1 MGEGLII
8 RASIRSA
15 KEILEVIKDPDL
27 LFWENGG
34 HHLDVMAKWL
44 PGKGFKILPKF
55 FDKDYKPGAVGD
67 EADALIT
74 KVGGCS
80 LRKEWDETIPIWHE
94 YALRIP
100 EMREGLNRIIE
111 GNVLDMNFE
120 DDVARAVLE
129 AHGEALYKAD
139 KETLE
144 GDNENLKRFAKILY
158 VLAECVDKAKRDN
171 GIPVFFE
178 FFIPRPDKSEVEKMA
193 IGWLKKQGEKHI
205 QHG

>member
-1 MGEGLII
+1 MII
-8 RASIRSA
+8 RVSIRSA

-44 PGKGFKILPKF
+44 PKKGFKILPKF
-55 FDKDYKPGAVGD
+55 FDKDYKPGDVGD
-67 EADALIT
+67 ETDEIIT

-80 LRKEWDETIPIWHE
+80 LRTEGAETTPIWHE

-100 EMREGLNRIIE
+100 EMREELNRIIE
-111 GNVLDMNFE
+111 GNVLDMNYE
-120 DDVARAVLE
+120 DEVARVVLE

-139 KETLE
+139 EEILE
-144 GDNENLKRFAKILY
+144 GDNENLKRLANILNM
-158 VLAECVDKAKRDN
+158 LAECVDEAKQDN

-178 FFIPRPDKSEVEKMA
+178 FYIPRPDKGEVEKMA
-193 IGWLKKQGEKHI
+193 IAWLKKQGEKHI